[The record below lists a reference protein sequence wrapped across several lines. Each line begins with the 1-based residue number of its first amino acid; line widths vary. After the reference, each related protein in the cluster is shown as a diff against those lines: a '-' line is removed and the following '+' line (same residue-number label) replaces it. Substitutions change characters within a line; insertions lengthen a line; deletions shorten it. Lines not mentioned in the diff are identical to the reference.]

1 MVVQRHYVV
10 TGRVQGVWFRAS
22 ARQEGQRL
30 GLLGWVRNR
39 PDGSV
44 EAMAQGETGAVES
57 LEEWLHRGPELARVD
72 GVEVR
77 EVSVDPGLGPFCVR

>member
-1 MVVQRHYVV
+1 
-10 TGRVQGVWFRAS
+10 
-22 ARQEGQRL
+22 
-30 GLLGWVRNR
+30 
-39 PDGSV
+39 
-44 EAMAQGETGAVES
+44 MAQGETGAVES